1 LQADAE
7 GHPAFELTMQPWTV
21 ISVRLHQTESRRSNR
36 NAYEAQEGTRT
47 MTDAFK
53 KGLRRM
59 SATLAALAVAFTI
72 TGVALA
78 GSAAA
83 APAPEDDMSVQAL
96 TCSKGTGSTQDGG
109 TTFYHAWG
117 RCSDDFG
124 GQFYRFRVNWS
135 CTGESWIRHT
145 SWAPADERRITGLC
159 PGGKRVDS
167 HSVETDYIGS

>member
-1 LQADAE
+1 
-7 GHPAFELTMQPWTV
+7 
-21 ISVRLHQTESRRSNR
+21 
-36 NAYEAQEGTRT
+36 
-47 MTDAFK
+47 MTDVFK

-78 GSAAA
+78 GAAAA

-109 TTFYHAWG
+109 TTFYHAWA
-117 RCSDDFG
+117 RCDDDFG
-124 GQFYRFRVNWS
+124 GDFYRFRLNWS

-145 SWAPADERRITGLC
+145 SWFPADERRITGLC

-167 HSVETDYIGS
+167 HSVATDYIGS